1 MICCRHKGNNDH
13 CVDVSSTIVD
23 GPLDKTVYSRS
34 TVSFHCTSDGLT
46 DIYWKYSEAAGHSV
60 YVFGHRG
67 RNEQLFDARFVKTVN
82 GFTSILTIRD
92 VQTSDAGIYK
102 CRESNSDN
110 PLSAKLTVIG

>member
-1 MICCRHKGNNDH
+1 MCCRHKGNNDH

-23 GPLDKTVYSRS
+23 GPLDKTVYSLT
-34 TVSFHCTSDGLT
+34 TVSFQCTSDIST
-46 DIYWKYSEAAGHSV
+46 VIYWKYSETPDSSV

-82 GFTSILTIRD
+82 GSTSILTIRD
-92 VQTSDAGIYK
+92 VQISDAGIYK